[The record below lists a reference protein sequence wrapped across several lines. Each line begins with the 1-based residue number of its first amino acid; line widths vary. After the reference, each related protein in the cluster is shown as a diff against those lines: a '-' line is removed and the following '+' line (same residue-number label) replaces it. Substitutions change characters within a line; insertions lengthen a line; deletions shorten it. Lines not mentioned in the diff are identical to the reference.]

1 MLRICR
7 KKDIKSTI
15 KYSNNGCT
23 RQAANPQ
30 YIAENILNR
39 EFTADMPNE
48 KWLTDVTEFKYYV
61 GPVVHKIY
69 LSAILDLY
77 DRRIVSFVIRD
88 SNNNALV
95 FDTFD
100 EAIEKNPNA
109 HPLCHS
115 DRGYQ
120 YTNRSFHNKLEKA
133 GMTQSMSRV
142 GKCIDNGPMEGFWGI
157 LKRERYYGKRFTDKE
172 TLTKMIEDYIDYY
185 NNKRLQR
192 NLGILTPM
200 EKHEIYLQAAQKLPA
215 DNLLAGKIYIFSLVY
230 LTGSGSEFSFSLK
243 RQLQFTNQIILYASD
258 VFFNFVIKFKKNSGS
273 FRIFSLSSFPIHITS
288 RNLQS

>member
-23 RQAANPQ
+23 KQATNPQ

-61 GPVVHKIY
+61 DLAVHKIY

-88 SNNNALV
+88 SNNSALV

-100 EAIEKNPNA
+100 EAIKKIRMHTHFAIVIGDINIQTD
-109 HPLCHS
+109 H
-115 DRGYQ
+115 
-120 YTNRSFHNKLEKA
+120 FK
-133 GMTQSMSRV
+133 
-142 GKCIDNGPMEGFWGI
+142 ID
-157 LKRERYYGKRFTDKE
+157 
-172 TLTKMIEDYIDYY
+172 
-185 NNKRLQR
+185 
-192 NLGILTPM
+192 
-200 EKHEIYLQAAQKLPA
+200 
-215 DNLLAGKIYIFSLVY
+215 
-230 LTGSGSEFSFSLK
+230 
-243 RQLQFTNQIILYASD
+243 
-258 VFFNFVIKFKKNSGS
+258 
-273 FRIFSLSSFPIHITS
+273 
-288 RNLQS
+288 

>member
-77 DRRIVSFVIRD
+77 DRCKCQY
-88 SNNNALV
+88 
-95 FDTFD
+95 
-100 EAIEKNPNA
+100 KN
-109 HPLCHS
+109 
-115 DRGYQ
+115 
-120 YTNRSFHNKLEKA
+120 
-133 GMTQSMSRV
+133 
-142 GKCIDNGPMEGFWGI
+142 
-157 LKRERYYGKRFTDKE
+157 
-172 TLTKMIEDYIDYY
+172 
-185 NNKRLQR
+185 
-192 NLGILTPM
+192 
-200 EKHEIYLQAAQKLPA
+200 AQKVENKNVRFPGSIPQLVLP
-215 DNLLAGKIYIFSLVY
+215 
-230 LTGSGSEFSFSLK
+230 
-243 RQLQFTNQIILYASD
+243 
-258 VFFNFVIKFKKNSGS
+258 
-273 FRIFSLSSFPIHITS
+273 
-288 RNLQS
+288 